1 METLKIVLI
10 GKVTNIVLGEENNRI
25 QFLTKRSNGSLEI
38 VSVKVSKD
46 DKFEVG
52 DDVKILVDIGVY
64 NNKIYYK
71 YIGKL
76 K

>member
-10 GKVTNIVLGEENNRI
+10 GKVTNIVIGEENNRI

-38 VSVKVSKD
+38 VGVKVSKD